1 MAALPHSVFICL
13 SALSHHDLPV
23 WELAD
28 GSGGFMDVLYRVMP
42 GVEASRNSDQKM
54 KQKTKPKVPD
64 RAPGTNEFQ
73 GSF

>member
-1 MAALPHSVFICL
+1 
-13 SALSHHDLPV
+13 
-23 WELAD
+23 
-28 GSGGFMDVLYRVMP
+28 MDVLYRVMP